1 MEYVYIGKIVNT
13 HGIKGELRILSD
25 FEKKDIVFRKG
36 FSLYV
41 GDGRRKEVIESYRHH
56 KCFDMVTF
64 EGYDNINE
72 VLKYKGME
80 VYVDREDLGMNED
93 DFLFEDLVGLE
104 IKENGEILGK
114 VKELVYNGSGILL
127 LVEGSKRFYIPKN
140 DEFIKQVNVQEGYIE
155 CKNTK
160 GLILWK

>member
-160 GLILWK
+160 GLIL